1 MDADTKIKPFF
12 DEKPAFNTERA
23 YKRIMGSILLALFG
37 KFKCRGNRGNKV
49 LATFEQ
55 LETFPL
61 TECLSSEKQN
71 YKSLNYN

>member
-37 KFKCRGNRGNKV
+37 KFKCRGNKV